1 MAKLLLDAN
10 LSPKTR
16 EYLEDKFN
24 FNIIDLTTENKHGLT
39 DEKVIDLAKKEKR
52 VIITFDLDFGEIYYF
67 SESGKIGIIVLRIQ
81 NQTVE
86 SVNKVLGKFFKK
98 EAKNVDLGKS
108 LVVIDENKIRIT
120 PKAN

>member
-1 MAKLLLDAN
+1 MAKFLLDAN

-16 EYLEDKFN
+16 QYLREKFN
-24 FNIIDLTTENKHGLT
+24 FDIIDLITENKQGLT
-39 DEKVIDLAKKEKR
+39 DEKVIKLAKKEKR

-67 SESGKIGIIVLRIQ
+67 SERGSVGIIVLRIQ

-86 SVNKVLGKFFKK
+86 FVNKVLFRFFKK
-98 EAKNVDLGKS
+98 EAKNIDLEKS
-108 LVVIDENKIRIT
+108 LVVIDDTKVRII